1 MFYSAEIFRTSSL
14 GGNISSNPERT
25 ALRRRGGKPDNI
37 GVLQQRT
44 GSLNIRRLLLK
55 QTRYPKLRNLV
66 LFYAWEE
73 ARVWA
78 HWNHSFD
85 RHLSSLGPISHVVTS
100 WVSSG
105 LPVGNGCSLMA
116 ARWQVFFPSWVSSG
130 VASSMSGSGCNC
142 WWLWHPLFTD
152 VAGNIPFLTYDAIEI
167 KGVDGSPKKWQ
178 KVE

>member
-25 ALRRRGGKPDNI
+25 APRRRGGKPDNI

-78 HWNHSFD
+78 H
-85 RHLSSLGPISHVVTS
+85 
-100 WVSSG
+100 
-105 LPVGNGCSLMA
+105 
-116 ARWQVFFPSWVSSG
+116 
-130 VASSMSGSGCNC
+130 
-142 WWLWHPLFTD
+142 
-152 VAGNIPFLTYDAIEI
+152 
-167 KGVDGSPKKWQ
+167 
-178 KVE
+178 